1 MIEITIRLKPG
12 RALHFAALLRTA
24 ADLET
29 DPGQAK
35 HYRGTARRIER
46 LPKSRTA
53 QRRRPAR
60 TTPTRTASVR
70 PPSGPRP
77 IRYTPRVQRP
87 RHPGIDES
95 AVQCVIIGAHPL
107 PVLSRDEAR
116 LACWHLTG
124 RGHSAAEIAE
134 RLQVAKRTIN
144 RWRAEDRQGVAYR

>member
-35 HYRGTARRIER
+35 HYRGAARHIER
-46 LPKSRTA
+46 LPKSRTLP
-53 QRRRPAR
+53 RRRPGR
-60 TTPTRTASVR
+60 PTPTRPA
-70 PPSGPRP
+70 SGPRP

-95 AVQCVIIGAHPL
+95 AVQCVVLNVHPL
-107 PVLSRDEAR
+107 PVLSRAEAR

-124 RGHSAAEIAE
+124 RGYSAAEIAD
-134 RLQVAKRTIN
+134 RLQVAQRTIN
-144 RWRAEDRQGVAYR
+144 RWRAEDRQAVTTR